1 MGAMRAVKDAR
12 LKTPED
18 VTIIGFDDRQE
29 AAAQEPPLTSVHVP
43 LQKSGYQAVEVLLQH
58 IHGQKD
64 AAPSLKISTSLEVRQ
79 SCGLRQDTAGIASV
93 TSAKPVQN
101 VDTSA
106 HQESIVQSMSEA
118 VLAETH
124 RFNIEELRILCG
136 RLMNIFIS
144 SIEKGDPSDF
154 QQMMEELL
162 KQVELAQDNA
172 HIWQAVISSLRRE
185 VPALVAAAHRPAAQ
199 EFSLDITGQG

>member
-64 AAPSLKISTSLEVRQ
+64 AAHSLKISTSLAIRQ
-79 SCGLRQDTAGIASV
+79 SCGCRQDAAGIASV

-118 VLAETH
+118 VLAGTH
-124 RFNIEELRILCG
+124 RFNIDELRILCG

-172 HIWQAVISSLRRE
+172 HIWHAVISSLRRQ
-185 VPALVAAAHRPAAQ
+185 VPAPDEAEPRAPAHHVAPAM
-199 EFSLDITGQG
+199 L